1 MDGITLPLPL
11 WWQLWQVL
19 RAFAAFAVRLLPKK
33 EQSATEQAGQ
43 MAAEALDTYG
53 NAILRCAY
61 NYLHNMADAEE
72 ILQETLLK
80 MLTSAPNFES
90 EEHKKG
96 WLLRVA
102 ANLSKNRL
110 EYNAL
115 RAYDELSEDLA
126 EEGREDLSFV
136 WEAVKDLPTQ
146 FREVIHLLHYYEGYS
161 TEEIALILGRNLST
175 VRSDLR
181 RGREKLKSVLKEAYD
196 FEV

>member
-11 WWQLWQVL
+11 WWRLWQVL

-80 MLTSAPNFES
+80 ILTSAPNFES

-146 FREVIHLLHYYEGYS
+146 FREVIHLHYYEGYS
-161 TEEIALILGRNLST
+161 TEEIALILGRNPST